1 MPCSWKFI
9 NNAKCYS
16 QRDIQGG
23 GISAAKVVNRLVVR
37 STGLWQK
44 CYYRSPQQVRRVSG
58 GWRCEAQASIVGG
71 VVAGGFHEGARRHQ
85 LESWHPS
92 TRQPPR
98 HRDHDSP
105 VGIVTPPPPHPLPVP
120 LSRVRDVTTG
130 RQFSCSAT
138 AEEYGAVVSCARA
151 SEPLSIVN
159 TATSE
164 DGKNN
169 NSVLVTRETEPWIP
183 TVWSGWGLQSEEQFL
198 WPLRRQ
204 LRSPPP
210 SSVATPWTCKLTEPW
225 PCARVWTQST
235 LSLERK
241 R

>member
-1 MPCSWKFI
+1 MRG
-9 NNAKCYS
+9 A
-16 QRDIQGG
+16 G
-23 GISAAKVVNRLVVR
+23 VV
-37 STGLWQK
+37 
-44 CYYRSPQQVRRVSG
+44 
-58 GWRCEAQASIVGG
+58 G
-71 VVAGGFHEGARRHQ
+71 VVAGG
-85 LESWHPS
+85 S
-92 TRQPPR
+92 TRGRDGISRSRDTPLHASHLDTETPGPRLTCRHCYPSPPASSSGSIVQSAWR
-98 HRDHDSP
+98 HDRQA
-105 VGIVTPPPPHPLPVP
+105 V
-120 LSRVRDVTTG
+120 
-130 RQFSCSAT
+130 QFSCSAT

>member
-1 MPCSWKFI
+1 MRGAGVGGLW
-9 NNAKCYS
+9 
-16 QRDIQGG
+16 GG
-23 GISAAKVVNRLVVR
+23 G
-37 STGLWQK
+37 
-44 CYYRSPQQVRRVSG
+44 
-58 GWRCEAQASIVGG
+58 
-71 VVAGGFHEGARRHQ
+71 AGGFHEGARRHQ
-85 LESWHPS
+85 SESWHPS

-98 HRDHDSP
+98 HRDTGTTTHLSALL
-105 VGIVTPPPPHPLPVP
+105 PLPPRILFRFHCPECVT
-120 LSRVRDVTTG
+120 SRQTG

-151 SEPLSIVN
+151 GEPLSIVIVN

-164 DGKNN
+164 DGKNT

-183 TVWSGWGLQSEEQFL
+183 TVWSGWGLLSEEQFL

-210 SSVATPWTCKLTEPW
+210 SSVATPWTCKLTVPW